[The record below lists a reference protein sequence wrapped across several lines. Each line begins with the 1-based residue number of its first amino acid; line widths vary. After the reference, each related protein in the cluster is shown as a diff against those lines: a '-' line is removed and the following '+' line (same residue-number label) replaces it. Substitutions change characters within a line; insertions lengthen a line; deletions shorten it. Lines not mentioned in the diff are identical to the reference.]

1 MAIKKT
7 VSIDGIEVTLKASA
21 AVPLLYRTKFR
32 RDIFIDFA
40 KIQKAIQG
48 EDVEEKEDASID
60 AMEVIEKI
68 AYVMAKHADPQGVP
82 DSIEDWLDQFSMLGI
97 YSIMTEIF
105 ELWGANIETKSTSKK
120 NIALPHA
127 Q

>member
-7 VSIDGIEVTLKASA
+7 VSIDGIDVPLKASA

-40 KIQKAIQG
+40 KIQKSIRG
-48 EDVEEKEDASID
+48 EDGEENEEASID
-60 AMEVIEKI
+60 AMDVIEKI

-82 DSIEDWLDQFSMLGI
+82 DSIEDWLDQFSMLGV

-105 ELWGANIETKSTSKK
+105 ELWGANIETKSVSKK
-120 NIALPHA
+120 NIALPPV